1 MRCQEAGMSSVPLQ
15 VVEFPPVAL
24 LTGAVII
31 GSALI
36 AVATLTVGV
45 SLWEAWRRR
54 RQKAIRAELTSEL
67 LEALFGRDDPEWE
80 QWVGSLSARQRRE
93 LEPVLDSYLR
103 SLDGSDRTKLAKVGP
118 VLGINDRSRRHLHG
132 GSYWRRLHALTWLT
146 LLRDP
151 PDRDLLRTYC
161 THTPRERATAARILY
176 ASETSDCSTTGT
188 DLLLADNPSAFSV
201 FGVDTLYRVSEGNPS
216 PLFER
221 AATDYDEWSPA
232 LTQQVLL
239 VTRHLNTVVG
249 SADLSWI
256 TKSLSSKT
264 ERVRVAAYRALDA
277 YGWNS
282 DIRTHVDVQAIS
294 EEPSPA
300 VRASAYRMLGA
311 WGDGAA
317 ISELRLAAA
326 VESDPR
332 ARVVA
337 VKALYPHDHHTLAD
351 VPPELADAWA
361 WAAEHARLD
370 AIARDISSRRS
381 HQ

>member
-1 MRCQEAGMSSVPLQ
+1 MSSVPLQ

-24 LTGAVII
+24 LVGAVII

-36 AVATLTVGV
+36 AVASLTIGV

-54 RQKAIRAELTSEL
+54 RQEALRTELAGEL
-67 LEALFGRDDPEWE
+67 LERLFGRDDPEWE

-103 SLDGSDRTKLAKVGP
+103 SLDGSDRIKLAGIGP
-118 VLGINDRSRRHLHG
+118 ALGINNRSRRHLQA
-132 GSYWRRLHALTWLT
+132 GSYWHRLHALTWLT

-151 PDRDLLRTYC
+151 PDRDLLRTHS
-161 THTPRERATAARILY
+161 THTPSERATAARILY
-176 ASETSDCSTTGT
+176 ASETPDCSTTGT

-221 AATDYDEWSPA
+221 AAADYDEWSPA
-232 LTQQVLL
+232 LEQQVLL

-256 TKSLSSKT
+256 VQSLSSPT

-282 DIRTHVDVQAIS
+282 DIRTQVNVRAIS
-294 EEPSPA
+294 EDPSPA

-311 WGDGAA
+311 WGDRAA

-337 VKALYPHDHHTLAD
+337 VEALYPHDHHTLAD
-351 VPPELADAWA
+351 VQPELAAAWT
-361 WAAEHARLD
+361 WAAEHARFD
-370 AIARDISSRRS
+370 ALARDISSRRS
-381 HQ
+381 PQ